1 MFFELFFTYREFV
14 EFMFQAKKILT
25 LSKIQMKFFKEVR
38 RKVEKNSK
46 KAEI

>member
-1 MFFELFFTYREFV
+1 M